1 VKNQILLCFDYG
13 EKRIGVAVGQTITR
27 TASPLETVNV
37 IKKIPDWES
46 ITRLINN
53 WQPVSL
59 VVGVPLTMD
68 GSRQDMTEAASRFIR
83 QLNGR
88 YHLPVYE
95 IDERLSSYEAKQ
107 RLGSSWSIDPVAAQA
122 ILETWLSENRDN
134 NNSELRRAKND

>member
-1 VKNQILLCFDYG
+1 MKNQVLLCFDYG

-37 IKKIPDWES
+37 IKNNPDWES
-46 ITRLINN
+46 ITRLINT

-59 VVGVPLTMD
+59 VVGVPLTMQ
-68 GSRQDMTEAASRFIR
+68 GARQEMTEAASRFIR

-88 YHLPVYE
+88 YNLPVYG

-107 RLGSSWSIDPVAAQA
+107 RLGSSWNVDPVAAQA

>member
-1 VKNQILLCFDYG
+1 VKNKILLCFDYG
-13 EKRIGVAVGQTITR
+13 KKRIGVAVGQTITR

-37 IKKIPDWES
+37 IKKNPDWES
-46 ITRLINN
+46 ITRLINA

-59 VVGVPLTMD
+59 VVGVPLTMS

-107 RLGSSWSIDPVAAQA
+107 RLGSSWDVDPVAAQA
-122 ILETWLSENRDN
+122 ILETWLSENMDN
-134 NNSELRRAKND
+134 NDSEITASKK

>member
-37 IKKIPDWES
+37 IKRIPDWES

-68 GSRQDMTEAASRFIR
+68 GSRQEMTEAASRFIR

-107 RLGSSWSIDPVAAQA
+107 RLGSSWGIDPVAAQA
-122 ILETWLSENRDN
+122 ILETWLSENREN

>member
-1 VKNQILLCFDYG
+1 MKNQVLLCFDYG
-13 EKRIGVAVGQTITR
+13 EKRIGVAVGQTITG
-27 TASPLETVNV
+27 TASPLETVNM
-37 IKKIPDWES
+37 IKKKPDWES
-46 ITRLINN
+46 ITRLINT

-59 VVGVPLTMD
+59 VVGVPLTMQ
-68 GSRQDMTEAASRFIR
+68 GARQEMTEAASRFIR

-88 YHLPVYE
+88 YHLPVYG

-107 RLGSSWSIDPVAAQA
+107 RLGSSWNVDPVAAQA